1 MPALEN
7 QRHELFAQ
15 ALAKGKSADEA
26 YAEAGY
32 KPNRGNAATLK
43 ANQNVIARV
52 SELQERMAYK
62 SEITIERIEQMLIE
76 DREFAREVKQA
87 GAARAAT
94 ETLAKLRGYMV
105 ERKEVRTGPLD
116 EVQPDELDRLREEL
130 VAERTR
136 RASDRDGQTPSGKP
150 H

>member
-1 MPALEN
+1 MPSLEN

-15 ALAKGKSADEA
+15 ALAKGKTQAEA
-26 YAEAGY
+26 YVEAGF
-32 KPNRGNAATLK
+32 K
-43 ANQNVIARV
+43 ANDANATRLNGNDRIRARV
-52 SELQERMAYK
+52 AELQQRMAYK
-62 SEITIERIEQMLIE
+62 SEITLERIEQMLIE

-94 ETLAKLRGYMV
+94 ETLAKLRGYMI

-116 EVQPDELDRLREEL
+116 EVSPDESDRLREEL
-130 VAERTR
+130 IAERAR
-136 RASDRDGQTPSGKP
+136 RAAGGNRTEAGGKP

>member
-1 MPALEN
+1 MPALSN
-7 QRHELFAQ
+7 NRYELFAQ
-15 ALAKGKSADEA
+15 ALAKGKTADEA
-26 YAEAGY
+26 YQEAGY
-32 KPNRGNAATLK
+32 KPNRGNASTLK
-43 ANQNVIARV
+43 ANQIVADRV
-52 SELQERMAYK
+52 AELQERAAFR

-94 ETLAKLRGYMV
+94 ETLAKLKGFMI
-105 ERKEVRTGPLD
+105 ERKEVRTGALD

-130 VAERTR
+130 VAERAR
-136 RASDRDGQTPSGKP
+136 RAADRDGQTPSGKP